1 MSNLVIDNIKQ
12 RRSVRKYKDQRISKE
27 ELNIIL
33 EAGTYAPSA
42 LNQQSSLMVVIDND
56 EIYKETCLLT
66 DKYFPSRKPYFY
78 NSKDII
84 IVFGDSNCK
93 CPIEDGSLVL
103 QNLFLA
109 ATSLN
114 IGSCWIN
121 YLRELF
127 KTEEGMK
134 LQEKMNIPNNYFVV
148 GTCILGY
155 PDEAPILKPRKAD
168 YIKVIK

>member
-1 MSNLVIDNIKQ
+1 MNNTIKDIKQ
-12 RRSVRKYKDQRISKE
+12 RRSIRKYKNERIKKE
-27 ELNIIL
+27 ELNAIL
-33 EAGTYAPSA
+33 EAGKYAPSA
-42 LNQQSSLMVVIDND
+42 LNQQSSLMVVVESEDIYQ
-56 EIYKETCLLT
+56 EICELT
-66 DKYFPSRKPYFY
+66 EKYFPTRKPFFY
-78 NSKDII
+78 GSRDII

-109 ATSLN
+109 AQSIN

-127 KTEEGMK
+127 KTEEGIK
-134 LQEKMNIPNNYFVV
+134 LQEKMNIPSNYFVV

-155 PDEAPILKPRKAD
+155 SDEEPMLKQRKED
-168 YIKVIK
+168 YIKVV

>member
-1 MSNLVIDNIKQ
+1 MNNTIKDIKE
-12 RRSVRKYKDQRISKE
+12 RRSIRKYKNQRITKE

-33 EAGTYAPSA
+33 DAGIYAGSA
-42 LNQQSSLMVVIDND
+42 LNQQSSLLVVVESEEVYN
-56 EIYKETCLLT
+56 ELCMLT
-66 DKYFPSRKPYFY
+66 EKYFPTRKPYFY
-78 NSKDII
+78 DTRDIV

-103 QNLFLA
+103 QNMFLA
-109 ATSLN
+109 AQSLN

-127 KTEEGMK
+127 KTEEGIK
-134 LQEKMNIPNNYFVV
+134 LQEKLNIPTNYFVV

-155 PDEAPILKPRKAD
+155 PDEKPLLKERNKD
-168 YIKVIK
+168 YIKVV

>member
-1 MSNLVIDNIKQ
+1 MNNTIKDIKQ
-12 RRSVRKYKDQRISKE
+12 RRSIRKYKNERIKKE
-27 ELNIIL
+27 ELNAIL
-33 EAGTYAPSA
+33 EAGKYAPSA
-42 LNQQSSLMVVIDND
+42 LNQQSSLMVVVESEDIYQ
-56 EIYKETCLLT
+56 EICELT
-66 DKYFPSRKPYFY
+66 EKYFPTRKPFFY
-78 NSKDII
+78 GSRDII

-109 ATSLN
+109 AQSIN

-127 KTEEGMK
+127 RTEEGIK
-134 LQEKMNIPNNYFVV
+134 LQEKMNIPSNYFVV

-155 PDEAPILKPRKAD
+155 PNETPIIKPRKDD
-168 YIKVIK
+168 YIKA

>member
-1 MSNLVIDNIKQ
+1 MDNQVIETIKQ
-12 RRSVRKYKDQRISKE
+12 RRSIRKYKDQRISKE

-33 EAGTYAPSA
+33 DAGKYAPSA
-42 LNQQSSLMVVIDND
+42 MNQQSSLMVVIDNQ
-56 EIYKETCLLT
+56 EIYNELCELT
-66 DKYFPSRKPYFY
+66 KKYFPNRKPYFY
-78 NSKDII
+78 NAKDII

-121 YLRELF
+121 YLRDLF
-127 KTEEGMK
+127 KTEEGIK
-134 LQEKMNIPNNYFVV
+134 LQQKMNIPNNYFVI

-155 PDEAPILKPRKAD
+155 PDETPILKNRKED

>member
-1 MSNLVIDNIKQ
+1 MENKTFQTIKN
-12 RRSVRKYKDQRISKE
+12 RRSIRSFKE
-27 ELNIIL
+27 ERITNKELELIL

-42 LNQQSSLMVVIDND
+42 LNQQSSLLVVIKNEKIYQ
-56 EIYKETCLLT
+56 EICDIT
-66 DKYFPSRKPYFY
+66 DKYYPNKKPYFY
-78 NSKDII
+78 GSKDII

-103 QNLFLA
+103 QNMFLCA
-109 ATSLN
+109 ESLG

-127 KTEEGMK
+127 KTEEGIK
-134 LQEKMNIPNNYFVV
+134 LQEKMKIPNNYFVI

-155 PDEAPILKPRKAD
+155 PNDKPLMKDRKKD
-168 YIKVIK
+168 YIRYI

>member
-1 MSNLVIDNIKQ
+1 MNNQVIETIKQ
-12 RRSVRKYKDQRISKE
+12 RRSIRKYKDQRIKQE

-33 EAGTYAPSA
+33 DAGKYAPSA
-42 LNQQSSLMVVIDND
+42 LNQQSSLIVVVND
-56 EIYKETCLLT
+56 KEIYKELCLLT
-66 DKYFPSRKPYFY
+66 DKYFPNRKPYFY
-78 NSKDII
+78 NAKDIV

-103 QNLFLA
+103 QNMFLA

-121 YLRELF
+121 YLRDLF
-127 KTEEGMK
+127 KTEEGIK
-134 LQEKMNIPNNYFVV
+134 LQEKMNIPSNYFVI

-155 PDEAPILKPRKAD
+155 PDEQPNLKPRKED
-168 YIKVIK
+168 YIKVI

>member
-1 MSNLVIDNIKQ
+1 MSNIIIENIKQ
-12 RRSVRKYKDQRISKE
+12 RRSIRKYKDQRISKE
-27 ELNIIL
+27 ELNLIL

-42 LNQQSSLMVVIDND
+42 LNQQSSLMVVVEKE
-56 EIYKETCLLT
+56 EIYNEICELT
-66 DKYFPSRKPYFY
+66 DKYFPNRKPYFY
-78 NSKDII
+78 NAKDII
-84 IVFGDSNCK
+84 IAFGDSNCK

-109 ATSLN
+109 ASSLN

-127 KTEEGMK
+127 KTEEGIK
-134 LQEKMNIPNNYFVV
+134 LQEKMNIPSNYFVI

-155 PDEAPILKPRKAD
+155 PDEEPILKPRKDD
-168 YIKVIK
+168 YIKVV

>member
-1 MSNLVIDNIKQ
+1 MNNLVIDNIKQ
-12 RRSVRKYKDQRISKE
+12 RRSIRKYKDQKISKD
-27 ELNIIL
+27 ELNLIL

-42 LNQQSSLMVVIDND
+42 MNQQSSIMVVLDD
-56 EIYKETCLLT
+56 EEIYKEICLLT

-84 IVFGDSNCK
+84 IVFGDRNCK

-109 ATSLN
+109 ASSLN

-121 YLRELF
+121 YLRDLF
-127 KTEEGMK
+127 KTEEGIK
-134 LQEKMNIPNNYFVV
+134 LQEKMNIPSNYFVI

-155 PDEAPILKPRKAD
+155 PDETPVLKPRKED
-168 YIKVIK
+168 YIRVI